1 MLIANFRRVHGME
14 ATLNTLRGPI
24 GEVKGQLIQPGER
37 EGVEVIRQ
45 RDFARHCPAERIFFK
60 YFSRQYP
67 AEIYVWL
74 KYFAGQCLAERYFV
88 GHVRQRKIFC

>member
-37 EGVEVIRQ
+37 EG
-45 RDFARHCPAERIFFK
+45 
-60 YFSRQYP
+60 
-67 AEIYVWL
+67 
-74 KYFAGQCLAERYFV
+74 G
-88 GHVRQRKIFC
+88 